1 MDVKYGGSA
10 IQMQIYIIKVPI
22 LEQRSASIIFFLI
35 NKSFLHQRSASANV
49 NLVDPEFMKE
59 EEKKKAFKGVFS
71 YIMHKNIRNITQT

>member
-35 NKSFLHQRSASANV
+35 NRSFLHQRSASANG
-49 NLVDPEFMKE
+49 NLVDPEYMKE
-59 EEKKKAFKGVFS
+59 EEKKKNV
-71 YIMHKNIRNITQT
+71 